1 MGLEIA
7 TFVIFFVSLIPAK
20 INGLELIGVLQLAF
34 FSLSQ
39 QKNVNALL

>member
-7 TFVIFFVSLIPAK
+7 TFVIFLVSLIPAK

-39 QKNVNALL
+39 QHNVNALL